1 MSRSSRK
8 IRRKQQ
14 QQKQVENMQ
23 EITSLKEKIQQA
35 YQEEDYAGV
44 INTLA
49 ELVQD
54 GSHDASDLYL
64 GAQSY
69 FMLGDYMRAAR
80 MVETILNLAPGHVD
94 ARILLARICV
104 LEDRTDDGLA
114 IFDFIL
120 EHYEATLTTQQR
132 EDIEDILEYY
142 GHNESERLCADFPH
156 IAAFLHLAG
165 ADEAQAPAREIPVAS
180 AEPAQPAAT
189 VQPVVAPVAP
199 EQPVATPAAEAPV
212 VEPAAVDDTAQAE
225 IAQIRQ
231 QQVSV
236 AEKIRLCQ
244 AFAGAHYVSGDLAG
258 AEALLMEALGLD
270 GQDAGTLRNLAV
282 LLKRQGQADKA
293 LALAA
298 KLPETDFLLL
308 DFLCH

>member
-80 MVETILNLAPGHVD
+80 MVETILELAPGHVD

-120 EHYEATLTTQQR
+120 EHYEASLTTQQR

-142 GHNESERLCADFPH
+142 GHNESERLCANFPH

-165 ADEAQAPAREIPVAS
+165 SQETPAKPEPAQEIPVAF
-180 AEPAQPAAT
+180 AEPAQPAA
-189 VQPVVAPVAP
+189 P
-199 EQPVATPAAEAPV
+199 EQPVAAPAAPEQPTASTVEAP
-212 VEPAAVDDTAQAE
+212 AAAADTAQTE
-225 IAQIRQ
+225 ITQIRQ

-258 AEALLMEALGLD
+258 AEALLTEALGLD
-270 GQDAGTLRNLAV
+270 GQDAGTLRSLAV

>member
-120 EHYEATLTTQQR
+120 EHYEVSLTTQQR

-165 ADEAQAPAREIPVAS
+165 SQEPPAEPEPVQEIPVAS
-180 AEPAQPAAT
+180 VETARPA
-189 VQPVVAPVAP
+189 AP
-199 EQPVATPAAEAPV
+199 EQ
-212 VEPAAVDDTAQAE
+212 AAVAPAETEPVTDTAQAE
-225 IAQIRQ
+225 LAQIRQ

-270 GQDAGTLRNLAV
+270 GQDAGTLRSLAV
-282 LLKRQGQADKA
+282 LLKRQGQTDKA

-298 KLPETDFLLL
+298 RLPETDFLLL